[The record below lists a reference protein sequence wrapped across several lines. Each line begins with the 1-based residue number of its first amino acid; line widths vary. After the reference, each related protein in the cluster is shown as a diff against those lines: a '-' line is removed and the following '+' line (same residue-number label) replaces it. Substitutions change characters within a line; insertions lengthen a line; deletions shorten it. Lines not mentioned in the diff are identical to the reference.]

1 MASSSPATPEGFK
14 SDLAG
19 LGVTRATVVWLF
31 LLTLVLAVF
40 EGAGLGMLLPVLAY
54 VRTGGL
60 PGGGPLA
67 HTLQGALGWLGAL
80 GKGWD
85 LAALLLITLGIIC
98 LRYAI
103 NYQRDVRLVHLRLSI
118 TRRLR
123 RRVVRSLVRAD
134 LGYLLSRRSGE
145 LQAILTM
152 ETDRAGEAAS
162 SQIGVLTSVALIAV
176 YIVVLLLLS
185 PLLTACAA
193 PIFIALGFTLRW
205 QSKRS
210 ATLTSAVSSMNLRL
224 GDQASEVLGGILR
237 IKMRNQ
243 EAKAEELLSV
253 TADHI
258 FHGMFGMER
267 IRLAVEIAM
276 HPLMALAG
284 LLVIL
289 LAVKAADVSLAVLG
303 LFLFVLVRMAPQVTQ
318 LIMLWS
324 HRTACR
330 ASLRRVNQL
339 VQEASLHCEP
349 SGGQREEPAPMEGI
363 ELSDVWFSYPG
374 VSNGGYALQQ
384 IDCFIPARSLTA
396 VVGRSG
402 AGKTTLISL
411 LAAYHLPT
419 QGEIS
424 FDGQPLENYRLATLR
439 RGMAFVDQEPF
450 FFNDT
455 IRENLN
461 FGVEPPLDDA
471 SLEQALRDSGS
482 WEFVS
487 QLDQGL
493 DTMVGE
499 RGSRLS
505 QGQKQRL
512 AIAHAL
518 VINARVL
525 ILDEPTSAL
534 DKTSEL
540 IIAQTIRELAARLTV
555 IVIAHRLETV
565 RRADQILLL
574 EHGRLIAQGD
584 HESLLADCPQ
594 YRELFAVPR

>member
-1 MASSSPATPEGFK
+1 M
-14 SDLAG
+14 
-19 LGVTRATVVWLF
+19 
-31 LLTLVLAVF
+31 
-40 EGAGLGMLLPVLAY
+40 
-54 VRTGGL
+54 
-60 PGGGPLA
+60 
-67 HTLQGALGWLGAL
+67 
-80 GKGWD
+80 
-85 LAALLLITLGIIC
+85 
-98 LRYAI
+98 
-103 NYQRDVRLVHLRLSI
+103 
-118 TRRLR
+118 
-123 RRVVRSLVRAD
+123 
-134 LGYLLSRRSGE
+134 
-145 LQAILTM
+145 
-152 ETDRAGEAAS
+152 
-162 SQIGVLTSVALIAV
+162 
-176 YIVVLLLLS
+176 
-185 PLLTACAA
+185 
-193 PIFIALGFTLRW
+193 
-205 QSKRS
+205 
-210 ATLTSAVSSMNLRL
+210 
-224 GDQASEVLGGILR
+224 
-237 IKMRNQ
+237 
-243 EAKAEELLSV
+243 
-253 TADHI
+253 
-258 FHGMFGMER
+258 
-267 IRLAVEIAM
+267 
-276 HPLMALAG
+276 
-284 LLVIL
+284 
-289 LAVKAADVSLAVLG
+289 
-303 LFLFVLVRMAPQVTQ
+303 
-318 LIMLWS
+318 
-324 HRTACR
+324 
-330 ASLRRVNQL
+330 
-339 VQEASLHCEP
+339 
-349 SGGQREEPAPMEGI
+349 
-363 ELSDVWFSYPG
+363 
-374 VSNGGYALQQ
+374 SNGGYALQQ

-594 YRELFAVPR
+594 YRELFAVSR